1 MKSARSR
8 FGISAKLIAT
18 SALVVIVTVAGF
30 GMLSVRDVHGIQDRN
45 AAEQIARYRDALEH
59 RGKTT
64 TQVFAQALLPLLLN
78 NQDEE
83 ISGLVAK
90 TAAQDPSLTLIY
102 VLGRDKSVIAYCP
115 VTPGQA
121 NRACG
126 ASPYA
131 SHAAITDA
139 SWSKIEAAWKGKP
152 ADSKDVLV
160 SVEDGSTL
168 LYAYP
173 VFIEDAAT
181 AAGALAPEAS
191 EQRWGYLAF
200 GYDLGPIAEF
210 AAASERAKA
219 AAASAAVRRAALAGG
234 GFVLIGCVLAVLQGV
249 GLARPIRLLV
259 RKADQIAGGDLDVQ
273 IDMKR
278 GDEIGQLAGSFGAM
292 VAAVRARDEELRHHN
307 ETLEQTVQ
315 ARTRHIALILDS
327 TGDGLISVDL
337 DGTVRGQVSAAAAHW
352 FGAPA
357 PGVAIWDYLA
367 AGDSSAAGMMM
378 IGMQQ
383 IADDLMPFELSAE
396 QMPRRIQRG
405 DQVIELTWKQVMEDG
420 RFVHVLVIAADVTRR
435 IAAEK
440 AEAESREIQTIV
452 GHILRDRAG
461 FGRFV
466 AETDA
471 LLADVR
477 TSRDP
482 VVTKRLLHTL
492 KGNTSIFGFTAL
504 AAAVHALEDLLVEEP
519 DRRIGA
525 ELADIEA
532 QWERRRGQV
541 SEYFSEDLSNVIFL
555 SRDEHSSFLRRLEQ
569 REDPKVLVPVVK
581 SWQQEPVQRILEKL
595 GAHAAQIA
603 ERRGKQLD
611 VVVDAGTLRVDADE
625 LAGFWSNL
633 VHVVRN
639 AVDHGIE
646 LPDVRSDAGKP
657 ATGTLTLAARQTSDG
672 LEVVIGDDGAGIDW
686 DRIREKATG
695 MGVRAQTVDD
705 LEAALFADGLS
716 TASEVSDL
724 SGRGVGMSAVRA
736 AVLAA
741 GGEMGIESE
750 RGRGTTM
757 RFRLRRAAARAAS

>member
-90 TAAQDPSLTLIY
+90 TAAQDPSLTIIY

-115 VTPGQA
+115 VVPGQA
-121 NRACG
+121 GRACG
-126 ASPYA
+126 TSPYA

-139 SWSKIEAAWKGKP
+139 SWAKIEAAWRGKP

-160 SVEDGSTL
+160 SVENGSTL
-168 LYAYP
+168 VYAYP
-173 VFIEDAAT
+173 VFIDDAAT
-181 AAGALAPEAS
+181 AGGALSAEAG

-219 AAASAAVRRAALAGG
+219 AAASAAVERAALAGG
-234 GFVLIGCVLAVLQGV
+234 GFVLIGCVLAVLQGL

-259 RKADQIAGGDLDVQ
+259 RKADQIAGGDLAVE

-307 ETLEQTVQ
+307 ETLEATVQ

-337 DGTVRGQVSAAAAHW
+337 DGTVRGQVSAAAAAW

-357 PGVAIWDYLA
+357 PGTPVWDYLA
-367 AGDSSAAGMMM
+367 AGDASGAAMMM
-378 IGMQQ
+378 IGLQQ
-383 IADDLMPFELSAE
+383 IADDLMPFELSAD

-405 DQVIELTWKQVMEDG
+405 DQVIELTWKQVIEDG
-420 RFVHVLVIAADVTRR
+420 NFVHLLVVASDVTRR
-435 IAAEK
+435 LAAEK

-466 AETDA
+466 AETDG
-471 LLADVR
+471 LLADAA

-482 VVTKRLLHTL
+482 VVTKRILHTI
-492 KGNTSIFGFTAL
+492 KGNTAIFGFTAL
-504 AAAVHALEDLLVEEP
+504 AAAVHAVEDLLAEEP
-519 DRRIGA
+519 DRNVD
-525 ELADIEA
+525 ADIA
-532 QWERRRGQV
+532 AVAALWTQRRAQV

-569 REDPKVLVPVVK
+569 REDPRVLVPVVK
-581 SWQQEPVQRILEKL
+581 SWQQEPVQRLLEKL
-595 GAHAAQIA
+595 GAHAVQIA
-603 ERRGKQLD
+603 ERRGKQLE
-611 VVVDAGTLRVDADE
+611 VVVEAGALRVDSDQMN
-625 LAGFWSNL
+625 GFWSNL

-646 LPDVRSDAGKP
+646 PPHVREDAGKP
-657 ATGTLTLAARQTSDG
+657 AAGTLRLIARQAGDG
-672 LEVVIGDDGAGIDW
+672 MEVEIADDGAGIDW
-686 DRIREKATG
+686 DRVREKATG

-736 AVLAA
+736 ACLAA

-750 RGRGTTM
+750 RGRGTTL

>member
-45 AAEQIARYRDALEH
+45 AAEQIARYREALEH

-90 TAAQDPSLTLIY
+90 TAAQDPSLTIIY

-115 VTPGQA
+115 VAPGQA
-121 NRACG
+121 SRACG
-126 ASPYA
+126 TSPYA

-139 SWSKIEAAWKGKP
+139 SWATIEAAWRGKP

-168 LYAYP
+168 IYAYP
-173 VFIEDAAT
+173 VFIDDAAT
-181 AAGALAPEAS
+181 AAGALSAEAS

-219 AAASAAVRRAALAGG
+219 AAASAAVERAALAGG
-234 GFVLIGCVLAVLQGV
+234 GFVLVGCILAVLQGL

-259 RKADQIAGGDLDVQ
+259 RKADQIAGGDLAVE

-307 ETLEQTVQ
+307 ETLEQTVE

-337 DGTVRGQVSAAAAHW
+337 DGTVRGQVSAAAAAW

-357 PGVAIWDYLA
+357 PGTTIWDYLA
-367 AGDSSAAGMMM
+367 PGDQAAGMMM
-378 IGMQQ
+378 IGIQQ
-383 IADDLMPFELSAE
+383 IADDFMPFELSAD
-396 QMPRRIQRG
+396 QMPRRIQRDG
-405 DQVIELTWKQVMEDG
+405 QVIELTWKQVIEDG
-420 RFVHVLVIAADVTRR
+420 RFVHLLVVASDITRR

-477 TSRDP
+477 SSRDP
-482 VVTKRLLHTL
+482 VVTKRVLHTI
-492 KGNTSIFGFTAL
+492 KGNTAIFGFTAL
-504 AAAVHALEDLLVEEP
+504 AAAVHAIEDLLAEEP
-519 DRRIGA
+519 DRRVDA
-525 ELADIEA
+525 EIADITA
-532 QWERRRGQV
+532 QWEQRRAQV

-581 SWQQEPVQRILEKL
+581 SWQQEPVQRLLEKL
-595 GAHAAQIA
+595 GAHAVQIA

-611 VVVDAGTLRVDADE
+611 VVVEAGALRVDSDQMN
-625 LAGFWSNL
+625 GFWSNL

-646 LPDVRSDAGKP
+646 LPHVRVDAGKP
-657 ATGTLTLAARQTSDG
+657 AAGTLRLSARQTGDG
-672 LEVVIGDDGAGIDW
+672 MEVEIADDGAGVDW
-686 DRIREKATG
+686 DRVREKATG

-736 AVLAA
+736 ACLAA

>member
-90 TAAQDPSLTLIY
+90 TAAQDPSLTIIY

-115 VTPGQA
+115 VVPGQA
-121 NRACG
+121 GRACG
-126 ASPYA
+126 TSPYA

-139 SWSKIEAAWKGKP
+139 SWAKIEAAWRGKP

-168 LYAYP
+168 VYAYP
-173 VFIEDAAT
+173 VFIDDAAT
-181 AAGALAPEAS
+181 AAGALSAEAG

-219 AAASAAVRRAALAGG
+219 AAAAAAVERAALAGG
-234 GFVLIGCVLAVLQGV
+234 GFVLIGCVLAVLQGL

-259 RKADQIAGGDLDVQ
+259 RKADQIASGDLAVE

-307 ETLEQTVQ
+307 ETLEATVQ

-337 DGTVRGQVSAAAAHW
+337 DGTVRGQVSAAAAAW

-357 PGVAIWDYLA
+357 PGTPIWDYLA
-367 AGDSSAAGMMM
+367 AGDASAAGMMM
-378 IGMQQ
+378 IGLQQ
-383 IADDLMPFELSAE
+383 IADDLMPFELSAD

-405 DQVIELTWKQVMEDG
+405 DQVIELTWKQVIEDG
-420 RFVHVLVIAADVTRR
+420 RFVHLLVVASDVTRR

-440 AEAESREIQTIV
+440 AEAEAREIQTVV

-471 LLADVR
+471 LLGDAA

-482 VVTKRLLHTL
+482 LVTKRILHTI
-492 KGNTSIFGFTAL
+492 KGNTAIFGFTAL
-504 AAAVHALEDLLVEEP
+504 AAAVHAVEDLLAEEP
-519 DRRIGA
+519 ERNVD
-525 ELADIEA
+525 ADIA
-532 QWERRRGQV
+532 AIAALWTQRRAQV

-581 SWQQEPVQRILEKL
+581 SWQQEPVQRLLEKL
-595 GAHAAQIA
+595 GAHAVQIA
-603 ERRGKQLD
+603 ERRGKQLE
-611 VVVDAGTLRVDADE
+611 VVVEAGALRVDSDQMN
-625 LAGFWSNL
+625 GFWSNL

-646 LPDVRSDAGKP
+646 PPHVREDAGKP
-657 ATGTLTLAARQTSDG
+657 AAGTLRLIARQAGDG
-672 LEVVIGDDGAGIDW
+672 MEVEIADDGAGIDW
-686 DRIREKATG
+686 DRVREKATG

-736 AVLAA
+736 ACLAA